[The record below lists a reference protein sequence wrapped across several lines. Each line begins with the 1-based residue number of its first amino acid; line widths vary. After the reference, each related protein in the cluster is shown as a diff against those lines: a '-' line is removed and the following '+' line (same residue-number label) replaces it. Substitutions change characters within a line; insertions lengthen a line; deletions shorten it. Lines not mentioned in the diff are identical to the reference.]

1 MLNTPAPALQASGWL
16 NTPAPLSLDAL
27 RGRVVVLSA
36 FQMLCPGCVSH
47 GLPQATRL
55 HEAFAPEDLQVIGL
69 HSVFEHHAVM
79 TPEALRVFV
88 HEYRLRFP
96 IAIDAPGIGTPLP
109 RTMQA
114 YGLRGT
120 PSLVLIGRDGRV
132 ALNHFG
138 HLDDL
143 ALGALVGQL
152 IQQPAADAA
161 VPRTGPA
168 AHAPTR
174 PPADAAHCSP
184 AGCALP

>member
-96 IAIDAPGIGTPLP
+96 IAIDAPGIASPLP

-120 PSLVLIGRDGRV
+120 PSLVLIGRDGRI

-138 HLDDL
+138 HLEDL

-152 IQQPAADAA
+152 IQQPAAEAP
-161 VPRTGPA
+161 VPRAGPATPGAAPAPTGP
-168 AHAPTR
+168 
-174 PPADAAHCSP
+174 AHCSP
-184 AGCALP
+184 AGCVRP